1 MPCKNHPLVEEPL
14 VRCARCGEAFC
25 PNCIV
30 EIRGSPYCAVCKGA
44 ILGDLRSGQP
54 AIGQNLAAIG
64 LDLAPIGRR
73 TAALLL
79 DWLVLGFPLMLAILI
94 IGIPVNVYGA
104 LIGHRMSG
112 RELERV
118 MREVILLSTFG
129 SWILYEGLM
138 LRRNG
143 QTVGKRAMRIKVVSA
158 DGGQLSPGQAFGR
171 ATIRQVF
178 TFVPCLGLLNY
189 FIVFGP
195 QRTCIHDLAARTRV
209 VNWDA

>member
-1 MPCKNHPLVEEPL
+1 MILEPMPCKNHPLVEEPL

-112 RELERV
+112 
-118 MREVILLSTFG
+118 
-129 SWILYEGLM
+129 
-138 LRRNG
+138 
-143 QTVGKRAMRIKVVSA
+143 
-158 DGGQLSPGQAFGR
+158 
-171 ATIRQVF
+171 
-178 TFVPCLGLLNY
+178 
-189 FIVFGP
+189 
-195 QRTCIHDLAARTRV
+195 
-209 VNWDA
+209 